1 MLLRVRRPDAEA
13 LAGFLDEYSLGELWE
28 MNLMGA
34 RPSPRGCARPFAQ
47 KPVDGMRII
56 ASVSVDDRLAQGP
69 TFSAWLSELVS

>member
-28 MNLMGA
+28 MKLMGG
-34 RPSPRGCARPFAQ
+34 RPSPRGCADLLAQ

-56 ASVSVDDRLAQGP
+56 ASVSVDDWLTQCP
-69 TFSAWLSELVS
+69 TFSARLSALVS